1 MRLNPYSRDVRI
13 RVLRSNPV
21 GGFTVA
27 EIVALSKY
35 PGKGPAQ
42 PRIKEAV
49 AAADQQFTGSE
60 GFFRPKSRRKSGPP
74 DHYEKWELFDYQKA
88 GVAYVLEQA
97 AKGQRRTAIFD
108 PMGLGKTAQGVGAAV
123 ALGWEAMPVVVV
135 APLSAHNAWRDA
147 FDVFSMLDVKKK
159 NVFPGRG
166 SPKKAVYLLTY
177 DAVRKFENGLNHE
190 VYTPPGLVIFD
201 EAHMVGNPGSA
212 QARGAATLIHDAK
225 YTLLLTGTPALQ
237 SAFDV
242 LPLLRYLD
250 PAVSPFQTRQQYQAA
265 AADWAA
271 DRGVR
276 TVRPTGSDRLL
287 LVSPEDG
294 SLLEHDLR
302 QKAVRRS
309 RRSVVDV
316 KAAPDKK
323 LQRLKKRYADM
334 VPLRDPYASASEEKL
349 AELLLRQTDEGGLAD
364 FAALEAAR
372 ARYRHLVD
380 LLAPSATSREDLFDK
395 SQTRALTR
403 RGELVSI
410 PEVWEEDRLPPG
422 ATVPFTE
429 VLKQARRAYL
439 PIPAGESDASSD
451 TRVRLRQMMGQH
463 VIDRAV
469 QYQQNPC
476 LGLTGKE
483 EKKCKAKQAKQDQD
497 IVFVVYYQQTA
508 DLLGDKLIRADPSR
522 KVYIYAGH
530 KKGTFVPSGPRAAVR
545 GVYKPGLKIEGKW
558 VAEGEV
564 LESLEK
570 LFKTRQRKGRTV
582 ILSKAA
588 MTGLSL
594 PSADTLVFLDRY
606 SSPGQEDQMED
617 RINRAGREGE
627 PRIVYLIPEDIWGFV
642 LAHRMANRRASIFSV
657 FGERFAGVASRSD
670 REALKRIGDDYATP
684 LALQD
689 AEKRVEHLRR
699 LGTPE
704 ARAEADVIE
713 NTLFMEDPVGNL
725 SRIAERSYKLAERR
739 REAAQ
744 RAAEAALR
752 RSQEAHRRAQLAL
765 DSGYTPEMR
774 RFLQSIGAMKLTL
787 WIAEARGQE
796 IRGVQ
801 PDWPDWDDDQLINE
815 RGDLRT
821 VTGFW
826 DEDEGGVQSPTDL
839 TSAQRDFLLRAGHER
854 RQKPKPNP
862 HRRKPRSARKRRS
875 RWR

>member
-60 GFFRPKSRRKSGPP
+60 GFFRPKAKRKRGP
-74 DHYEKWELFDYQKA
+74 DHYEEWELFDYQKA

-147 FDVFSMLDVKKK
+147 FGVFSMLDVEKK
-159 NVFPGRG
+159 NVFPTKE

-177 DAVRKFENGLNHE
+177 DAVRKFENGLNHK

-276 TVRPTGSDRLL
+276 TVRPTGSNRLL

-334 VPLRDPYASASEEKL
+334 VPLRGPYASASEEKL
-349 AELLLRQTDEGGLAD
+349 ADLLLRQTDEGGLAD
-364 FAALEAAR
+364 FAALEDAR
-372 ARYRHLVD
+372 SRYRTLVRK
-380 LLAPSATSREDLFDK
+380 LAPSATSSEDLFDK

-422 ATVPFTE
+422 ATVPFQE
-429 VLKQARRAYL
+429 VLTQARRAYL

-483 EKKCKAKQAKQDQD
+483 EKKCKANQD

-725 SRIAERSYKLAERR
+725 SRSAERAYKLAERV
-739 REAAQ
+739 REEAQ
-744 RAAEAALR
+744 RAEEAALR
-752 RSQEAHRRAQLAL
+752 RRQEEHRLAQLAL
-765 DSGYTPEMR
+765 ASGYTPEMR
-774 RFLQSIGAMKLTL
+774 RFLQSIGATKLTF
-787 WIAEARGQE
+787 WSYGANRA
-796 IRGVQ
+796 VQ
-801 PDWPDWDDDQLINE
+801 PDWPEWAEDDNLVTPSGVVVPFAGFF
-815 RGDLRT
+815 RGAAEEAGEAT
-821 VTGFW
+821 
-826 DEDEGGVQSPTDL
+826 SPTDL
-839 TSAQRDFLLRAGHER
+839 TEAQHTTLLRIGYER
-854 RQKPKPNP
+854 GEARKNRNR
-862 HRRKPRSARKRRS
+862 RRKPRRSARKRRS